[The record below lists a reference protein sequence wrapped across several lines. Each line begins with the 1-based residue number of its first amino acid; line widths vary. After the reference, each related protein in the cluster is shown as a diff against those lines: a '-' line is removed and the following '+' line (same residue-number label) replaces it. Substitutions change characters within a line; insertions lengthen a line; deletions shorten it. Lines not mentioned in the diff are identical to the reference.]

1 MRAAARLILSRLV
14 AAQHHR
20 GSLMALRTLQH
31 QPLVQSVVLEGLP
44 DENVVNLVDSMV
56 GDQIMH
62 VQAKEKPR

>member
-1 MRAAARLILSRLV
+1 
-14 AAQHHR
+14 
-20 GSLMALRTLQH
+20 MALRTLQH

-44 DENVVNLVDSMV
+44 DENVVKLVDSMV

>member
-1 MRAAARLILSRLV
+1 
-14 AAQHHR
+14 
-20 GSLMALRTLQH
+20 MALRTLQH